1 MSVKIVLARFAPS
14 KNANLSKSA
23 NFRLARLTPLATN
36 PSAQLYG
43 GLVTML
49 SAPDYCFVLGL
60 RRRPCRRNHFPS
72 SAKSSGNEPVLGLDG
87 EESYDRVHHGSR
99 CVVQHQHLRGS
110 CFRRVSDALMGI
122 FMDRSNL
129 PSADPST
136 VWLADLI
143 EATEAVAASTE
154 PCDPAIVEAFSH
166 RLGVAHRC
174 QTLVRTGRLG
184 HGRTRKRR
192 AFSNIVK
199 LRRSPPRPP
208 PKLIH

>member
-1 MSVKIVLARFAPS
+1 MAGGEEPAGAAAMAAYHSGMAARSGRLGLQSASNSRDQRPASVKR
-14 KNANLSKSA
+14 
-23 NFRLARLTPLATN
+23 R
-36 PSAQLYG
+36 AQF
-43 GLVTML
+43 
-49 SAPDYCFVLGL
+49 SIPRSCFVPSPP
-60 RRRPCRRNHFPS
+60 RRPGRRNHFRS
-72 SAKSSGNEPVLGLDG
+72 SAKSSGNEPVLGFPLDG

-110 CFRRVSDALMGI
+110 CFRRVSDTLMGI

-199 LRRSPPRPP
+199 LR
-208 PKLIH
+208 HA